1 MAQPSPAS
9 GPAHSSM
16 SAPAAALVSM
26 TSRSDAQNGNLWLI
40 PELTPAH
47 VAIAL
52 VSRMGIWSFVD
63 NTVVSHAGQV
73 EKGRQHQVLL
83 SMDIRQDSC

>member
-1 MAQPSPAS
+1 
-9 GPAHSSM
+9 
-16 SAPAAALVSM
+16 M

-40 PELTPAH
+40 PELMPAH

-63 NTVVSHAGQV
+63 NTVVSHGARWRKV
-73 EKGRQHQVLL
+73 
-83 SMDIRQDSC
+83 DSTKSY